1 MFIVNSGID
10 AASSDNVLVI
20 VESSILEGNEEF
32 TPSVT
37 VTFQFSEVG
46 VVHVCRTRA
55 EELHR
60 SSKLAYC
67 NLCLYIYAYILICV
81 YLYHSLKLHNHTVM
95 KLTSSFLVSLC

>member
-1 MFIVNSGID
+1 MHEVRSFPLFISNSGID

-20 VESSILEGNEEF
+20 VGSSILEGNEEF

-46 VVHVCRTRA
+46 VVLVCMTRA
-55 EELHR
+55 DELHS

-67 NLCLYIYAYILICV
+67 NLCLYIYAY
-81 YLYHSLKLHNHTVM
+81 T
-95 KLTSSFLVSLC
+95 TASSYIIPRR